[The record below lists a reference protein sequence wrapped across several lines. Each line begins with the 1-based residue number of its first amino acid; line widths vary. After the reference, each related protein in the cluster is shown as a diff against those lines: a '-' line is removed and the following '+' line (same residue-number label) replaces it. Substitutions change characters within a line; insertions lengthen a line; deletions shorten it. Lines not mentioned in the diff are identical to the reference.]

1 MIDIKELYIV
11 NYCHPNC
18 KPLQNIMRLPKKQAF
33 EKAGELARKNPETNA
48 FYRFADFENYYPRRL
63 KADSIIYRLFIELG
77 GKPKE
82 KHPLSFA
89 LQNSR
94 YLDNWFGNG
103 IITRIPLK
111 DIPDEYI
118 SFTYGDSSAM
128 IEKTGNVKL
137 ITKQMLLDDILSF
150 DGTIEEYLR
159 EAEKNY
165 CYIEVQLWNDDVINA
180 YIE

>member
-11 NYCHPNC
+11 NYCHLNC
-18 KPLQNIMRLPKKQAF
+18 KPLRNIMRLPEKQAF
-33 EKAGELARKNPETNA
+33 EKAGELVRKNPETNA

-63 KADSIIYRLFIELG
+63 KADSIIYRLFNELG

-89 LQNSR
+89 LQDSR

-118 SFTYGDSSAM
+118 SFTYGDSSTM

-137 ITKQMLLDDILSF
+137 ITKQMLLNDILSF

-159 EAEKNY
+159 ECHLKASA
-165 CYIEVQLWNDDVINA
+165 L
-180 YIE
+180 

>member
-1 MIDIKELYIV
+1 
-11 NYCHPNC
+11 
-18 KPLQNIMRLPKKQAF
+18 MRLPEKQAF

-89 LQNSR
+89 LQDSR

-111 DIPDEYI
+111 RHSGGIH
-118 SFTYGDSSAM
+118 
-128 IEKTGNVKL
+128 
-137 ITKQMLLDDILSF
+137 
-150 DGTIEEYLR
+150 
-159 EAEKNY
+159 
-165 CYIEVQLWNDDVINA
+165 
-180 YIE
+180 

>member
-1 MIDIKELYIV
+1 M
-11 NYCHPNC
+11 
-18 KPLQNIMRLPKKQAF
+18 
-33 EKAGELARKNPETNA
+33 
-48 FYRFADFENYYPRRL
+48 
-63 KADSIIYRLFIELG
+63 
-77 GKPKE
+77 
-82 KHPLSFA
+82 FA
-89 LQNSR
+89 LQNCR

-103 IITRIPLK
+103 TITRIPLK

-137 ITKQMLLDDILSF
+137 ITKQMLLDDILFF

-159 EAEKNY
+159 EIEKNY